1 MKRQDKKM
9 EDLKR
14 SQETMDEFHMLDRDL
29 TALSKGVQLQP
40 SNEFTS
46 RVMKGISTPAPVQL
60 LWLETP
66 MRAAAAILLLVTFI
80 GLNAFS
86 LRSITDLSSESIQ
99 LGEEGSIENEFTMED
114 FGWLSADYPQFV
126 TEE

>member
-9 EDLKR
+9 ENLER

-29 TALSKGVQLQP
+29 VALSKGVQLQP

-60 LWLETP
+60 LWFETP

-126 TEE
+126 TED